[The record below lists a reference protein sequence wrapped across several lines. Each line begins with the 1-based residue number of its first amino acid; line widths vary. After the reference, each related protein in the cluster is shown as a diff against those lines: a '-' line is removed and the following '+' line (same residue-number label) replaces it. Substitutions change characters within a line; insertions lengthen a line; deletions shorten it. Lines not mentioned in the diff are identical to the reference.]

1 MFDECVEDRSA
12 LMAARVMR
20 GDSLATFPYGGISK
34 TGLMVN
40 QKGAAAA
47 GLQIPEAVIRRAAP
61 QGEEASH

>member
-1 MFDECVEDRSA
+1 
-12 LMAARVMR
+12 MAARVMR

-47 GLQIPEAVIRRAAP
+47 GLQIPEAVIRRAEP